1 MKKQKLKIASYQDRL
16 LQKVIESNEE
26 MINISETLKNIKCIH
41 ENPDMQKYTGQNIWV
56 RKSVASKLEEASG
69 KLSKLFP
76 NFQFKVVFGFRHPE
90 VQKFYFERRKKMLRQ
105 NDASLSE
112 EELEELADTMSANP
126 KVAGHP
132 TGGAVDITITTQDT
146 DLDMGTRI
154 SDFTDTEKIKTFSN
168 SISEIQKENRKLL
181 HDIMTSVGFAP
192 YYGEWWHFS
201 YGDKEWAF
209 FYNQSC
215 AIYDQINFTT

>member
-16 LQKVIESNEE
+16 LQKVLESNEE
-26 MINISETLKNIKCIH
+26 MVNISETLKNIICIH
-41 ENPDMQKYTGQNIWV
+41 ENSDMQKYTGQNIWV
-56 RKSVASKLEEASG
+56 RKSVAFKLEKASG
-69 KLSKLFP
+69 KLSRLSP
-76 NFQFKVVFGFRHPE
+76 NFKLKVVFGFRHPE
-90 VQKFYFERRKKMLRQ
+90 VQKFYFERRKKLLRQ
-105 NDASLSE
+105 NNSSLSE

-132 TGGAVDITITTQDT
+132 TGGAVDITITTQDS

-154 SDFTDTEKIKTFSN
+154 SDFTDAEKIKTFSGN
-168 SISEIQKENRKLL
+168 ISETQKKNRKLL

-201 YGDKEWAF
+201 YGDREWTF
-209 FYNQSC
+209 FYNQPC